1 MATTKPTTF
10 AQLQRLEAEYS
21 EAMRIGDRAGAGG
34 ILKRIRDL
42 LAQIDP
48 AKLQALIEFF
58 AGLFGTSDSPAEAQA
73 LGASVAFSEGEA
85 QALAISP
92 QWLQLLLFLIELFRK
107 LREAQPVAEEV
118 NRLAALCKQQE
129 AEIAR
134 LSAPAPDAE
143 EHDKKAG
150 KKH

>member
-21 EAMRIGDRAGAGG
+21 EALRIGDRAGAGK
-34 ILKRIRDL
+34 ILKRIMDL

-58 AGLFGTSDSPAEAQA
+58 AGLFGTSDSPAESQS
-73 LGASVAFSEGEA
+73 LGASVALSAGEA
-85 QALAISP
+85 QALGISA

-107 LREAQPVAEEV
+107 YREAQP
-118 NRLAALCKQQE
+118 AA
-129 AEIAR
+129 
-134 LSAPAPDAE
+134 P
-143 EHDKKAG
+143 G
-150 KKH
+150 